1 MSMTSHTKPRTARR
15 RPEERPDE
23 ILSAALDIFTE
34 KGFAAARVEDISKRA
49 GLSKGAVYLYF
60 DSKEAMLKALV
71 EQSAGQIA
79 NAASTL
85 SLMGADHDPEK
96 AWRAILKMALTALS
110 DPDISAAP
118 RLVMAEAGQFPD
130 LAEFYRRRVI
140 DVGRM
145 AIGHLIRTGA
155 RNGQFRDVTPEAAVL
170 AFMGPAIAHMMLS
183 TVFHLPGDPELDPED
198 LADAIAD
205 IVLNGLKPRGKSDA

>member
-1 MSMTSHTKPRTARR
+1 MTTAAKSRTARR

-23 ILSAALDIFTE
+23 ILSAALDVFTE
-34 KGFAAARVEDISKRA
+34 KGFAAARVEDIATRA

-60 DSKEAMLKALV
+60 ESKEAMLKALV

-79 NAASTL
+79 NAASAL

-96 AWRAILKMALTALS
+96 AYRAILKMALTALG

-118 RLVMAEAGQFPD
+118 RLVLSEAGQFPD
-130 LAEFYRRRVI
+130 LAEYYRRRVI
-140 DVGRM
+140 EVGRA
-145 AIGHLIRTGA
+145 AIRHLVETGA
-155 RNGQFRDVTPEAAVL
+155 RNGRFRDVTHQAAIL

-183 TVFHLPGDPELDPED
+183 TVFRLPEDPKLDPAD
-198 LADAIAD
+198 MADAIAD
-205 IVLNGLKPRGKSDA
+205 IVLNGLKPRGDAHA

>member
-1 MSMTSHTKPRTARR
+1 MNTQSKTARR

-23 ILSAALDIFTE
+23 ILSAALEVFTE
-34 KGFAAARVEDISKRA
+34 KGFAAARVEDIAKRA

-60 DSKEAMLKALV
+60 ESKDAMLKALV
-71 EQSAGQIA
+71 EQSAGRIA

-96 AWRAILKMALTALS
+96 AYRAILRMALTALS
-110 DPDISAAP
+110 DPDVSAAP
-118 RLVMAEAGQFPD
+118 RLVMAEAGQFPE

-155 RNGQFRDVTPEAAVL
+155 KNGQFRDVAHEAAL
-170 AFMGPAIAHMMLS
+170 LTFMGPAVANMMLS
-183 TVFHLPGDPELDPED
+183 TVFRLPGDPEFDPAD
-198 LADAIAD
+198 MADAIAD
-205 IVLNGLKPRGKSDA
+205 IVLNGLKPRGDTDA

>member
-1 MSMTSHTKPRTARR
+1 MKTAAKSRTARR

-23 ILSAALDIFTE
+23 ILSAALDVFTE
-34 KGFAAARVEDISKRA
+34 KGFAAARVEDIARRA

-60 DSKEAMLKALV
+60 DSKDAMLKALV

-79 NAASTL
+79 NAASAL
-85 SLMGADHDPEK
+85 SLMGAAHDPEK
-96 AWRAILKMALTALS
+96 ACRAILKMALTALS

-118 RLVMAEAGQFPD
+118 RLVMAEAGRFPE

-145 AIGHLIRTGA
+145 AIGHLVRTGTQ
-155 RNGQFRDVTPEAAVL
+155 NGQFREVSEDAAMRAL
-170 AFMGPAIAHMMLS
+170 MGPALAHMMLS
-183 TVFHLPGDPELDPED
+183 TVFRLPDDPEFNPADM
-198 LADAIAD
+198 ADAIAD
-205 IVLNGLKPRGKSDA
+205 IVLNGLKPRGDAHA

>member
-1 MSMTSHTKPRTARR
+1 MNTQSKTARR

-23 ILSAALDIFTE
+23 ILSAALEVFNE
-34 KGFAAARVEDISKRA
+34 KGFAAARVEDIAKRA

-60 DSKEAMLKALV
+60 ESKDAMLKALV
-71 EQSAGQIA
+71 EQSAGRIA

-96 AWRAILKMALTALS
+96 AYRAILRMALTALS
-110 DPDISAAP
+110 DPDVSAAP
-118 RLVMAEAGQFPD
+118 RLVMAEAGQFPE

-155 RNGQFRDVTPEAAVL
+155 KNGQFRDVAHEAAL
-170 AFMGPAIAHMMLS
+170 LTFMGPAVANMMLS
-183 TVFHLPGDPELDPED
+183 TVFRLPGDPEFDPAD
-198 LADAIAD
+198 MADAIAD
-205 IVLNGLKPRGKSDA
+205 IVLNGLKPRGDTDA